1 MMIGQNIHLESFFFF
16 FTKNGTIWNTQYKIF
31 LVFLDILTVPKKLLF
46 LHLALS

>member
-1 MMIGQNIHLESFFFF
+1 MMIGQNIHLE
-16 FTKNGTIWNTQYKIF
+16 NCTIWNTQYKIF